1 MLRTIMA
8 AAVSCCILSCQRSSS
23 PPTNV
28 NAYPD
33 TADVSIGF
41 TIDADQTGKAIPA
54 DFTGL
59 SFEAASLP
67 DVAYF
72 SRSSTTFIN
81 LVRGLGQGVL
91 RIGGN
96 TSDKMPWVAV
106 GNGKTVVTSADI
118 DRFFSFANAT
128 GWKVMFGLNL
138 GTGTPGAAAMEA
150 AYIYDHYNS
159 QLLYFEIGNEPD
171 LYNTNGLRPRAY
183 SYTDFRKEF
192 DTYHDSIR
200 QVTPGAV
207 FSGPTTATHTDTW
220 LVPFVRDEH
229 SRIGLVTQHYYKMG
243 PAGNPAVTIEKLLNG
258 NTGIDS
264 QAATMAAAAGAE
276 HLPFRISECNSVYG
290 GGENGISNTLASA
303 LWGVDLMFTL
313 AEEGAAGVN
322 FHGGGAI
329 PYTPIAFSQGQFSA
343 RPLYYGMLL
352 FHMASAGKIL
362 KVTPAVSKVVPL
374 NVTAH
379 AVGGDD
385 GSLLVT
391 VINKDTSRE
400 AFVTLGAGDR
410 KWKSASLLRL
420 TGPSLSAEAGI
431 TLGGGRVQADGTWQP
446 QQQEAGVIT
455 ANNTCTVR
463 IPAGSAALV
472 TLR

>member
-106 GNGKTVVTSADI
+106 GNGKTVVTNADI

-192 DTYHDSIR
+192 DTYYDSIR

-303 LWGVDLMFTL
+303 LWTLDFMFNL
-313 AEEGAAGVN
+313 AEQGAAGIN
-322 FHGGGAI
+322 FHGGGAGA
-329 PYTPIAFSQGQFSA
+329 YTPIAYFQGQFSA
-343 RPLYYGMLL
+343 RPMYYGML
-352 FHMASAGKIL
+352 FFRIASTGRLL
-362 KVTPAVSKVVPL
+362 KVEPAAGGL
-374 NVTAH
+374 GAMDITAH
-379 AVGGDD
+379 AVVQED
-385 GSLLVT
+385 GALLAT
-391 VINKDTSRE
+391 LINKDTLKP
-400 AFVTLGAGDR
+400 AFITLTAGDR
-410 KWKSASLLRL
+410 RWKSASILRL
-420 TGPSLSAEAGI
+420 TGPSSSAATGI
-431 TLGGGRVQADGTWQP
+431 TLGGSSVQADGAWVP
-446 QQQEAGVIT
+446 VIRENGMIT
-455 ANNTCTVR
+455 ANNTCTLR
-463 IPAGSAALV
+463 LPASSAALV
-472 TLR
+472 TLN